1 MSDPASS
8 ATAPKGADVEVET
21 SPEFLLG
28 YPQRVVLGVVQDD
41 DYPPSLDKLV
51 EIAQMTLRTAQR
63 HVIYQILKRCLSS
76 TDGKWRQIFKALQVV
91 DYCLHVGCDE
101 FLPWASFNK
110 SLFSDLQTDERQQ
123 YHDTLHGIRLI
134 EKESNHI
141 LDILSRQD
149 ELLPFE
155 KRNPS
160 SWMFRVTLSPN
171 PFLETT
177 PLTSESFVKYSSLEN
192 APSLTMPKDLG
203 ELKTSHSAPTADFE
217 INPTPIEPINHSRD
231 LSEMLRSRHVRNGSS
246 IAESIRPS
254 TSADDRNGFQSKI
267 LRRPSTAVDDSN
279 GGLHA
284 KLPWPLGPLVHDGQ
298 ERGESLTHEPP
309 VPTLDPLPRDLGLGI
324 SLSSLSLG
332 EREPW
337 PADDAVSAISVNSL
351 ISPRQPPSDA
361 SSITPP
367 VSGSGLPSPA
377 QRRQSKRQ
385 RHSMRSQSLMELRN
399 NPHRQNDEPVVVDQA
414 RYINIGP
421 LRKGSIARTRPTRSS
436 SSLAQQAHSQQ
447 GYTPTPVNHI
457 SNYMIASKVDS
468 ISSVSDR
475 SESVTTSR
483 EYKYSSPARYM
494 PARRIVSDLVSDSK
508 LETVF
513 SDDGTVSHT
522 SYESSIATRQRR
534 VKREHRWKRCW
545 ELSTGTYGRVW
556 LEESINEEERGN
568 MRAVRE
574 ISKTNRGQQVNYDRE
589 LEAMAKFSHSK
600 VGFILLDQFGTAT
613 D

>member
-141 LDILSRQD
+141 LDLLSRQD

-171 PFLETT
+171 PFLDLA
-177 PLTSESFVKYSSLEN
+177 PLTSESFAKYSSLEN

-203 ELKTSHSAPTADFE
+203 ELNTNHTAPTTEFE
-217 INPTPIEPINHSRD
+217 INPTPIDPVNHSRD
-231 LSEMLRSRHVRNGSS
+231 LSEILRSRHV
-246 IAESIRPS
+246 
-254 TSADDRNGFQSKI
+254 
-267 LRRPSTAVDDSN
+267 DS
-279 GGLHA
+279 
-284 KLPWPLGPLVHDGQ
+284 V
-298 ERGESLTHEPP
+298 
-309 VPTLDPLPRDLGLGI
+309 
-324 SLSSLSLG
+324 
-332 EREPW
+332 
-337 PADDAVSAISVNSL
+337 
-351 ISPRQPPSDA
+351 
-361 SSITPP
+361 
-367 VSGSGLPSPA
+367 
-377 QRRQSKRQ
+377 
-385 RHSMRSQSLMELRN
+385 
-399 NPHRQNDEPVVVDQA
+399 
-414 RYINIGP
+414 
-421 LRKGSIARTRPTRSS
+421 
-436 SSLAQQAHSQQ
+436 
-447 GYTPTPVNHI
+447 
-457 SNYMIASKVDS
+457 
-468 ISSVSDR
+468 SSVSDR
-475 SESVTTSR
+475 SESVATSR

-494 PARRIVSDLVSDSK
+494 PTRRIMSDLVSDSK

-568 MRAVRE
+568 LRAVRE

-600 VGFILLDQFGTAT
+600 YVHCFVQSLGWYENTTKLFTAMEYLENGDLGKFLTRAFPETEVKLITTQLLEGLSYMHENGFVHGDLKPGNILVSEQGPCWWVKLSDFGISRKAEEISTNFRTIVGTRSYLAPEILGIFSPDDNDSDGKEDEDDDRSDKEETYTAAVDLWALGAIIYQLLT
-613 D
+613 NQGAFSKPRRLFNYVLRKAPFPSRLLAEAGISKECANFLEQLMAPAPGNRPSASQATLHAWLLKVDE